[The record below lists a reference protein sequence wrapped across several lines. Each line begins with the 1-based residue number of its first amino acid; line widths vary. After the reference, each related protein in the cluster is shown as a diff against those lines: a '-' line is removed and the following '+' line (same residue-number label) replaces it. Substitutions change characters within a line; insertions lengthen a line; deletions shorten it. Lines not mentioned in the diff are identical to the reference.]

1 MVTQKSMIDLLLIAF
16 ILAVGLFW
24 SNSLAAREIAL
35 NAVKS
40 YCLKMDLQL
49 LDEYVA
55 LTGLWPKR
63 NAQGKIQAWRSYT
76 FEFSS
81 TGLERYN
88 GKIILLGNMVESICL
103 EPYRETDQDDSN
115 F

>member
-1 MVTQKSMIDLLLIAF
+1 MIDLLLIA
-16 ILAVGLFW
+16 LLVAVCLLW
-24 SNSLAAREIAL
+24 SSSLAAREIAL
-35 NAVKS
+35 NAVKT

-49 LDEYVA
+49 LDDYVA

-81 TGLERYN
+81 TGRERYN
-88 GKIILLGNMVESICL
+88 GKIVTLGNTVESIYL
-103 EPYRETDQDDSN
+103 EPYRVRNQDDATL
-115 F
+115 

>member
-1 MVTQKSMIDLLLIAF
+1 MIDLLLIVF
-16 ILAVGLFW
+16 ILAICLLW
-24 SNSLAAREIAL
+24 SSSLAAREIAL
-35 NAVKS
+35 NAVKA
-40 YCLKMDLQL
+40 YCLKMDVQL

-88 GKIILLGNMVESICL
+88 GKIVMLGNIVQSIYL
-103 EPYRETDQDDSN
+103 DPYRVMGQDDTE
-115 F
+115 